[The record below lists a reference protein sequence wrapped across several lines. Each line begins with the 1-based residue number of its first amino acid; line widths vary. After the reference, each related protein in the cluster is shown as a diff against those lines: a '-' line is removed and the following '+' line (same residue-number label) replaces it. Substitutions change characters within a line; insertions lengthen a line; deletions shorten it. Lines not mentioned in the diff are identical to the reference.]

1 MTITE
6 QRKPYEFL
14 VRWDELTG
22 VLKGAHIQ
30 YFDAL
35 LRDGVRIGGQPSK
48 AYGVGEGM
56 AFPLTD
62 ILNQVQIDA
71 LAELEVR
78 AATITTLTSERDEAL
93 KRVADL
99 EKQLAPPPVLVPTT
113 EFVLR
118 FDGTEFDAMKTL
130 AEKDGAV
137 AGFLART
144 RQANPI
150 NVASPTF
157 TAAMQYLVAKGV
169 VASDRVASLSA
180 PAV

>member
-1 MTITE
+1 MSYVSRVVIACNADGTFSNAAIHE
-6 QRKPYEFL
+6 SEVVDGKVYDLDPRAIYASD
-14 VRWDELTG
+14 V
-22 VLKGAHIQ
+22 
-30 YFDAL
+30 AL
-35 LRDGVRIGGQPSK
+35 LEPYLGAAGSAAVATLGDRD
-48 AYGVGEGM
+48 A
-56 AFPLTD
+56 
-62 ILNQVQIDA
+62 N
-71 LAELEVR
+71 
-78 AATITTLTSERDEAL
+78 ITTLTSERDEAL
-93 KRVADL
+93 KRVAEL

-118 FDGTEFDAMKTL
+118 FDGTEFDAIKTL
-130 AEKDGAV
+130 AETDGAV

-144 RQANPI
+144 RQADPI